1 MVLIKSPKGI
11 WRNHPPEW
19 LEFDP
24 KQITPASLEEAL
36 ASFEIYIQ
44 RIEKMLEDVKT
55 MRHEWQK
62 TILTEKQ
69 LS

>member
-1 MVLIKSPKGI
+1 M
-11 WRNHPPEW
+11 
-19 LEFDP
+19 EFDP
-24 KQITPASLEEAL
+24 KQITPASLEDAL
-36 ASFEIYIQ
+36 ASFDIYIQ

-62 TILTEKQ
+62 TILTEKP